1 MLVHCR
7 VVPLRA
13 TAALTMSARESIPAF
28 ARRVNECSKGRTFG
42 RGRARQSQVSQVS
55 QLSQGEPPSY
65 FLLCSSLVMNEHS
78 FITRRPAASDWS
90 LLDEGSRSGRSGRT
104 GVGARPPALSAGSRR
119 YKCSVLPGAPLQAG
133 LPTQPS
139 AADPARQVVGGAR
152 RLWQPIAA
160 HAAQHGFNRR
170 WQINL
175 IANRDK
181 QRVGVWPCAHHHPNR
196 LALVQQR

>member
-1 MLVHCR
+1 MNIH
-7 VVPLRA
+7 
-13 TAALTMSARESIPAF
+13 
-28 ARRVNECSKGRTFG
+28 
-42 RGRARQSQVSQVS
+42 
-55 QLSQGEPPSY
+55 
-65 FLLCSSLVMNEHS
+65 SSLEDQQRAIGLSWTKAVEVVEVVELVS
-78 FITRRPAASDWS
+78 APD
-90 LLDEGSRSGRSGRT
+90 
-104 GVGARPPALSAGSRR
+104 PPALSAGSRR